1 MSFCASLLKTVD
13 GVVTLAF
20 CQQVVSVTSS
30 SSPCLWLYLRQ
41 DGATVP
47 VHGYLCCTQ
56 DGATVTISGPI
67 SGTGTDSEGD
77 VLDEDDAASDIS
89 PLSRTSS
96 ERSSGRLTRI
106 RDKELSGNEG
116 EQDPSSVLRFSS
128 GSAVSDLLTYI

>member
-1 MSFCASLLKTVD
+1 MIK
-13 GVVTLAF
+13 
-20 CQQVVSVTSS
+20 
-30 SSPCLWLYLRQ
+30 

-47 VHGYLCCTQ
+47 VHGYLCFTQ

-106 RDKELSGNEG
+106 RDKDLSGNEG
-116 EQDPSSVLRFSS
+116 EQDHSSVLHFSS
-128 GSAVSDLLTYI
+128 GSAVLDLLTYIYIATGQ

>member
-1 MSFCASLLKTVD
+1 ML
-13 GVVTLAF
+13 
-20 CQQVVSVTSS
+20 
-30 SSPCLWLYLRQ
+30 

-47 VHGYLCCTQ
+47 VHGYVCLRQDSATVPVHGHLCFTQ

-77 VLDEDDAASDIS
+77 VLDEDDVASDIS

-106 RDKELSGNEG
+106 RDRDLSGNK
-116 EQDPSSVLRFSS
+116 SLNSVAFLQRLCCL
-128 GSAVSDLLTYI
+128 GSVDL